1 MNWTTTQRAPKARGR
16 LGVPLP
22 VLACHYRERDKSR
35 RSGPKQ
41 MVRELLGRPRPL
53 APRLRPQF
61 GLAFIGSDRLARF
74 SDLFHWR
81 LRSAWDRRAPSAGG
95 LRLCGQARYRQLA
108 IILKVV
114 LRLVPTTENA
124 AMAATAIRAA
134 IKAYSIAVTPLVSP
148 ISRSIARPSPLSST
162 WFSNVVS
169 FIFW

>member
-1 MNWTTTQRAPKARGR
+1 VCRFPYSRATTESAMSPADLARSRWFESYLVARALWRRGFALSLALRLLARI
-16 LGVPLP
+16 
-22 VLACHYRERDKSR
+22 VLLD
-35 RSGPKQ
+35 
-41 MVRELLGRPRPL
+41 L
-53 APRLRPQF
+53 AIF
-61 GLAFIGSDRLARF
+61 FTWGSDLK
-74 SDLFHWR
+74 
-81 LRSAWDRRAPSAGG
+81 RSAGGG
-95 LRLCGQARYRQLA
+95 LRLSSQARYRQLA
-108 IILKVV
+108 IVLKVV